1 MAGNIIRTE
10 NIVNPG
16 GAQMPKRSSKKI
28 FRFPICEK
36 LEELRWKNH
45 LSYTEFGKRIGVN
58 RQTATNYCTGKTKTI
73 PSDVIDRIC
82 DAFGVSRYYLT
93 SETFN
98 PTVEFP
104 LLYVAECTGL
114 SQEAAANLIVGEA
127 KFPLTY
133 LLEKAPAEF
142 WTVLNAYLTLAS
154 RPEKSYLEVDPFSM
168 EFKKVMGDLDILEEF
183 PEPGNEKFR
192 ISNQEIL
199 EQIFLS
205 KITGSL
211 QKLKANYWG
220 WKLSRRDED
229 CMKGEETEE

>member
-1 MAGNIIRTE
+1 M
-10 NIVNPG
+10 
-16 GAQMPKRSSKKI
+16 
-28 FRFPICEK
+28 
-36 LEELRWKNH
+36 
-45 LSYTEFGKRIGVN
+45 
-58 RQTATNYCTGKTKTI
+58 
-73 PSDVIDRIC
+73 
-82 DAFGVSRYYLT
+82 
-93 SETFN
+93 
-98 PTVEFP
+98 
-104 LLYVAECTGL
+104 
-114 SQEAAANLIVGEA
+114 
-127 KFPLTY
+127 
-133 LLEKAPAEF
+133 LEKAPAEF

-183 PEPGNEKFR
+183 PGPGNEKFR

-205 KITGSL
+205 KITGNL

>member
-16 GAQMPKRSSKKI
+16 GAQMPKSSSNKK

-93 SETFN
+93 SETFS

-154 RPEKSYLEVDPFSM
+154 RPEKS
-168 EFKKVMGDLDILEEF
+168 
-183 PEPGNEKFR
+183 
-192 ISNQEIL
+192 
-199 EQIFLS
+199 
-205 KITGSL
+205 
-211 QKLKANYWG
+211 
-220 WKLSRRDED
+220 
-229 CMKGEETEE
+229 

>member
-1 MAGNIIRTE
+1 
-10 NIVNPG
+10 
-16 GAQMPKRSSKKI
+16 MPKRSSKKI

-142 WTVLNAYLTLAS
+142 WTVLNAY
-154 RPEKSYLEVDPFSM
+154 
-168 EFKKVMGDLDILEEF
+168 
-183 PEPGNEKFR
+183 GNEKFR

>member
-1 MAGNIIRTE
+1 M
-10 NIVNPG
+10 
-16 GAQMPKRSSKKI
+16 
-28 FRFPICEK
+28 
-36 LEELRWKNH
+36 
-45 LSYTEFGKRIGVN
+45 
-58 RQTATNYCTGKTKTI
+58 
-73 PSDVIDRIC
+73 
-82 DAFGVSRYYLT
+82 
-93 SETFN
+93 
-98 PTVEFP
+98 
-104 LLYVAECTGL
+104 AECTGL

-205 KITGSL
+205 KITGNL

-220 WKLSRRDED
+220 WKLARRDED